1 MLWYI
6 DLRLVLIDL
15 ARERWTLRTLGRRRS
30 SKFTL
35 QSLSTSL
42 SQSSSSSLLTQYC
55 LRRAGKFATADTGFG
70 LLWMQVLV
78 NTADLEFYYSHLRT
92 PGSFSPR
99 IVRQGSQLHF
109 SPNSRRSSSSDSRRF
124 SSRFSCLQV
133 FIKRR
138 ARLLDRDNP
147 KDPISFTDNHTH
159 TVELVIS
166 ENWCKTA
173 R

>member
-1 MLWYI
+1 M
-6 DLRLVLIDL
+6 LIDL

-92 PGSFSPR
+92 PGSFSPMTWSSTTL
-99 IVRQGSQLHF
+99 ICALPAASV
-109 SPNSRRSSSSDSRRF
+109 PRSSGRARSCISRPTHAVPVRPTPDDSPADSRV
-124 SSRFSCLQV
+124 SRYLSNV
-133 FIKRR
+133 ARGYWTETIRR
-138 ARLLDRDNP
+138 TLSVSRT
-147 KDPISFTDNHTH
+147 ITH
-159 TVELVIS
+159 IL
-166 ENWCKTA
+166 
-173 R
+173 